1 MNWWPSVFIVKG
13 VAIANIITVSPEL
26 RASFD
31 RDTTING
38 GAMLRYNNADG
49 CIKYTGM
56 FVVGSSLSLSIKVN
70 PSGHVCGGSRV
81 RLGMPDVILISIA
94 KIRVCDRWL

>member
-38 GAMLRYNNADG
+38 GAMLRYNNVDG
-49 CIKYTGM
+49 WYKIHGYVCSGELTQSQYQGESI
-56 FVVGSSLSLSIKVN
+56 GSCVW
-70 PSGHVCGGSRV
+70 G
-81 RLGMPDVILISIA
+81 ISCA
-94 KIRVCDRWL
+94 FWERPT